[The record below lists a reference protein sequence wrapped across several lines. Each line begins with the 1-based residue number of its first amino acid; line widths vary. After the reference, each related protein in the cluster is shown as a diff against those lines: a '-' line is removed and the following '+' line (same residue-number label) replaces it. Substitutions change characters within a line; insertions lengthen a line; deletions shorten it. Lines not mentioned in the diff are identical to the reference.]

1 MGAHSSQIPIPFHES
16 SEQIPDPDIAKAMDR
31 MRQRREQEVIAAGL
45 PDWPENKRGLP
56 NSALRSALFGISPK
70 DRRSYAV
77 ERHVASIEG
86 LEVFITRG
94 PNLMQHHLDVWE
106 QCLHLGKEQGTGRRI
121 EFTAYSFLKSIGRN
135 TGKSDCEWLKNA
147 LYDLAA
153 CVVRITDGNRTYF
166 GPMIHGGTRDEL
178 TRRYVIEI
186 NPKIALLYS
195 ACRWTPLDYPQRQ
208 KLRRHP
214 LAQWLHA
221 FYSTHATPYRYR
233 VETIRN
239 ICGASDDTDLKKFR
253 QVLRRAL
260 GNLQEAT
267 GWRCLID
274 DSDCVVVE
282 KQNLCQKGNGI
293 VGAVFEPELSTD
305 SSRDTG

>member
-1 MGAHSSQIPIPFHES
+1 
-16 SEQIPDPDIAKAMDR
+16 
-31 MRQRREQEVIAAGL
+31 MRRRQEQEAIAAGL

-56 NSALRSALFGISPK
+56 NGALRSALFGISPK
-70 DRRSYAV
+70 ERRTYAV
-77 ERHVASIEG
+77 ERYVASIEG

-106 QCLHLGKEQGTGRRI
+106 QCLRLGKDQGTGRRI
-121 EFTAYSFLKSIGRN
+121 EFTAYAFLKSIGRN

-166 GPMIHGGTRDEL
+166 GPLIHGGTRDEL
-178 TRRYVIEI
+178 TGRYVIEI
-186 NPKIALLYS
+186 NPKIALLYG
-195 ACRWTPLDYPQRQ
+195 AGRWTQLDYAQRQ
-208 KLRRHP
+208 QLRRHP

-221 FYSTHATPYRYR
+221 FYSTHASPYRYK

-239 ICGASDDTDLKKFR
+239 LCGADKETELKKFR

-260 GNLQEAT
+260 THLEAAT
-267 GWRCLID
+267 AWRCCID
-274 DSDCVVVE
+274 DGDCVVVE
-282 KQNLCQKGNGI
+282 KQGRCQIAIGI
-293 VGAVFEPELSTD
+293 AGAVLEPELSTN
-305 SSRDTG
+305 RPADTG

>member
-1 MGAHSSQIPIPFHES
+1 MDSPPSQLPIPFHES
-16 SEQIPDPDIAKAMDR
+16 SEQITDPGIAKVLDR
-31 MRQRREQEVIAAGL
+31 MRRRQEQEVIAAGL

-56 NSALRSALFGISPK
+56 NGALRSALFGISPRE
-70 DRRSYAV
+70 RRTYAV

-106 QCLHLGKEQGTGRRI
+106 QCLRLGKDQGTGRRI
-121 EFTAYSFLKSIGRN
+121 EFTAYAFLKSIGRN

-166 GPMIHGGTRDEL
+166 GPLIHGGTRDEL
-178 TRRYVIEI
+178 TGRYVIEI
-186 NPKIALLYS
+186 NPKIALLYG
-195 ACRWTPLDYPQRQ
+195 AGRWTQLDYAQRQ
-208 KLRRHP
+208 QLRRHP

-221 FYSTHATPYRYR
+221 FYSTHASPYRYK

-239 ICGASDDTDLKKFR
+239 LCGADKETELKKFR

-260 GNLQEAT
+260 THLEAAT
-267 GWRCLID
+267 AWRCCID
-274 DSDCVVVE
+274 DGDCVVVE
-282 KQNLCQKGNGI
+282 KQGRCQIAIGI
-293 VGAVFEPELSTD
+293 AGAVLEPELSTN
-305 SSRDTG
+305 RPADTG